1 MATTQL
7 GDTEVHT
14 SGELPAVGSTAPEF
28 TLTNGDFADVTRNA
42 GTRTVLNVFPSI
54 ATGVCQASVR
64 RFNELAAGLADT
76 EVVCV
81 SHDLPFALTSFCGA
95 EGIDGVVVGS
105 AFRSDFGAD
114 HGLTL
119 VDGAW
124 RGLLAR
130 AVLVL
135 DADGTVLHTEVV
147 PAISQEPDYDAAVA
161 ALG

>member
-7 GDTEVHT
+7 GDTTVHT
-14 SGELPAVGSTAPEF
+14 SGELPAVGSTAPGF
-28 TLTNGDFADVTRNA
+28 TLTDGDFADVTRTS

-64 RFNELAAGLADT
+64 RFNELAAGLDDT
-76 EVVCV
+76 DVVCV
-81 SHDLPFALTSFCGA
+81 SNDLPFALSSFCGA

-114 HGLTL
+114 YGLTM

-135 DADGTVLHTEVV
+135 DADGAVLHTEVV
-147 PAISQEPDYDAAVA
+147 PAISQEPDYDAAAA